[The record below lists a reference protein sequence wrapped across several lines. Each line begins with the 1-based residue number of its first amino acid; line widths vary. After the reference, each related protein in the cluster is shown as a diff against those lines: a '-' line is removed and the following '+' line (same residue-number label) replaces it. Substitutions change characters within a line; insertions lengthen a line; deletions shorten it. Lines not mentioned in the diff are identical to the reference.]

1 MTRRFQSLF
10 AFAVGASLLAA
21 GCGGSSPPPAQ
32 PPQQPGP
39 YYAPAPGPYA
49 GGPQGPYTQYP
60 PQQQPQRGPMAQAP
74 QPSPQSFPPQSFPPQ
89 QQQQQPQ
96 QRPAS
101 PAPAPSTTGPFGLPF
116 PFPIPGLGG
125 GTASPTGVPTIP
137 GFSTPLVGTEMQKS
151 ETASILQEL
160 TQNLAPDRQARVRGI
175 PLVFDPNPDEI
186 NAFAGCDDRG
196 APFMAGTVGLLDAV
210 DAISQTKATDQIF
223 GTQTYE
229 AYLKAALPR
238 LQQPNGGSAALP
250 QGIIS
255 PQQAI
260 DPRRLARQRELFDEI
275 IAFAF
280 GHELAH
286 HYMGHTGCA
295 NGQAAGGG
303 GPDPS
308 AIARLATRVIPL
320 LNQPVET
327 QADTE
332 GTFNVLN
339 TGKARRA
346 RGTTKWSEEGGL
358 ILLDFFSRLDGIPLF
373 HPIGF
378 LSTHPNSRGRIL
390 WVQGVA
396 RTWALQ
402 NPGG

>member
-1 MTRRFQSLF
+1 MVRSWIR
-10 AFAVGASLLAA
+10 ACAVSALVVA
-21 GCGGSSPPPAQ
+21 GCGGTAQ
-32 PPQQPGP
+32 NAAPQQPRG
-39 YYAPAPGPYA
+39 Y
-49 GGPQGPYTQYP
+49 
-60 PQQQPQRGPMAQAP
+60 PQQGYPQPYPQQGYPQQGYPQQGYPQPQQ
-74 QPSPQSFPPQSFPPQ
+74 FP
-89 QQQQQPQ
+89 PQ
-96 QRPAS
+96 QRPA
-101 PAPAPSTTGPFGLPF
+101 PAPQTAQQQPPRTTPQAAPSAAPTGPFGLPF
-116 PFPIPGLGG
+116 PFPIPGLGTG
-125 GTASPTGVPTIP
+125 GTGTPALPSIP
-137 GFSTPLVGTEMQKS
+137 GFATPLVGTEMQKA

-160 TQNLAPDRQARVRGI
+160 TQNLPPDRQARVRGI

-196 APFMAGTVGLLDAV
+196 SPFMAGTVGLLDAV
-210 DAISQTKATDQIF
+210 DAIAQTKATDELF

-229 AYLKAALPR
+229 AYLKATLPR

-250 QGIIS
+250 QGLIS
-255 PQQAI
+255 PQQAV
-260 DPRRLARQRELFDEI
+260 DPRRLARERELFDEI

-295 NGQAAGGG
+295 NGQAASG

-346 RGTTKWSEEGGL
+346 RGATKWNEEGGL